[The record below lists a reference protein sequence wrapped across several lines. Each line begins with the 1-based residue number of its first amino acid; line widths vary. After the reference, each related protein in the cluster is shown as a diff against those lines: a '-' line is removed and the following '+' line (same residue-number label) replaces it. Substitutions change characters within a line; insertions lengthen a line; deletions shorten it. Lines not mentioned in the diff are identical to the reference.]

1 MRFLLVSYND
11 FDGVGQTVANL
22 NKTLNESGHVS
33 KIILLSQS
41 SNSDNIYKI
50 KRSLIKRFFYYFYE
64 FLKKRYSDLFSFG
77 NSTIEFK
84 SIEKYVN
91 KSDVI
96 IIYTLHK
103 FLSLEMLSKIFSKK
117 KKDSLPKTIGYGI
130 SNWRMSRKFYL

>member
-117 KKDSLPKTIGYGI
+117 K
-130 SNWRMSRKFYL
+130 R